1 MRPSAGQCN
10 RLAGSGPGGHVV
22 LKSHTDAPRRD
33 GRWRRTQRPDA
44 AKQRTHPV
52 PSEFYLII
60 FLLASTLI
68 FAFFYA
74 TRASHRGRVLMSKVK
89 HREPD
94 KPHGADAAH

>member
-1 MRPSAGQCN
+1 M
-10 RLAGSGPGGHVV
+10 
-22 LKSHTDAPRRD
+22 
-33 GRWRRTQRPDA
+33 
-44 AKQRTHPV
+44 